1 MKNLHGK
8 KEYIQKTLIHRLVL
22 IEVYRVINVNQEV
35 RLKPYVFV
43 NLELTKNEKYDFQK
57 GFSSLRT
64 MQCFFFL
71 KRMQKYKID
80 ISSM

>member
-8 KEYIQKTLIHRLVL
+8 KEYIVQIKTFKKTLILRLVL

-35 RLKPYVFV
+35 WLKLYVFL

-64 MQCFFFL
+64 MQSFFFF
-71 KRMQKYKID
+71 KKKKKE
-80 ISSM
+80 